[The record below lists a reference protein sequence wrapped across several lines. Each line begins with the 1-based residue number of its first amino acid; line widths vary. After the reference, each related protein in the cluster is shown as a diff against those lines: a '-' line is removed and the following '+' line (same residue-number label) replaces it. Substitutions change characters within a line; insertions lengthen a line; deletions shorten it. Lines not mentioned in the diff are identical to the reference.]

1 MKSQINPASSDEAL
15 TRQYN
20 LKQYSLFRRKPW
32 YSIWGW
38 CWIKFKIISM
48 GALMAIIFFAWPAVA
63 AEFDP
68 NYLISDAEMTNYNTM
83 DLPAIQRF
91 LDRREGTLKNY
102 ITIDKENNF
111 KTAIQTFYEVAQKWL
126 INPKYLLVLVQKE
139 MSLLTDPSPSQG
151 QYDWA
156 TGYGCPDSGGCDDRW
171 RGFYKQVNSA
181 AAQTRYYMD
190 NINEF
195 NYQPNKTATVD
206 NTAVTPKNTATA
218 GLYNY
223 TPHLHGNQLFWEL
236 WNKYFGKKWPDGSLL
251 QSTSTE
257 QTYLISGGQ
266 KREIM
271 SKAVLLS
278 RFDLDKVIQ
287 VNSDDLSYYEDGVPV
302 KFYNF
307 SLLRNPAGDIYL
319 IVDDQKRKI
328 QNKEVFK
335 KIGFQEEEVDEVS
348 DIDLSIYKNGADIT
362 EFSIYPAGILLQ
374 DVKTKAIYYII
385 SGKKQLVAN
394 QEILD
399 ANFHGLPIKKAMANE
414 LDNYYTGD
422 LVTLPDGGLIKVKK
436 VNTVYVISNGKRL
449 PIFNSDIFKKMN
461 YKWNNVI
468 IVSEETLNIHPLG
481 QTITGD
487 W

>member
-1 MKSQINPASSDEAL
+1 MK
-15 TRQYN
+15 
-20 LKQYSLFRRKPW
+20 KP
-32 YSIWGW
+32 
-38 CWIKFKIISM
+38 IKFKIISI
-48 GALMAIIFFAWPAVA
+48 GALMAIIFFAWPAMA

-68 NYLISDAEMTNYNTM
+68 NYLISDAEMTNYNTL

-102 ITIDKENNF
+102 ITVDKENNF
-111 KTAIQTFYEVAQKWL
+111 KTATQTFYEVAQRWL

-151 QYDWA
+151 RYDWA

-195 NYQPNKTATVD
+195 NYQPNKTTAVD

-278 RFDLDKVIQ
+278 RFDLDKVIG
-287 VNSDDLSYYEDGVPV
+287 VSEDDLSYYEDGVPV

-307 SLLRNPAGDIYL
+307 SLLRNQAGDIYL

-348 DIDLSIYKNGADIT
+348 EIDLSIYKNGADIT
-362 EFSIYPAGILLQ
+362 EFSIYPAGTLLQ

-399 ANFHGLPIKKAMANE
+399 ANFQGLPVKKATLSE
-414 LDNYYTGD
+414 LDNYYTGEP
-422 LVTLPDGGLIKVKK
+422 VSLPDGGLIKVKK
-436 VNTVYVISNGKRL
+436 INTVYVISNGKRL

-461 YKWNNVI
+461 YKWNNVM
-468 IVSEETLNIHPLG
+468 IVSEETLNVHPLG

>member
-1 MKSQINPASSDEAL
+1 
-15 TRQYN
+15 
-20 LKQYSLFRRKPW
+20 
-32 YSIWGW
+32 
-38 CWIKFKIISM
+38 M
-48 GALMAIIFFAWPAVA
+48 GALMAIVFFAWPAMA

-102 ITIDKENNF
+102 ITVDKENNF
-111 KTAIQTFYEVAQKWL
+111 KTAGQTFYEVAQKWL

-151 QYDWA
+151 RYDWA

-171 RGFYKQVNSA
+171 KGFYKQVNSA

-195 NYQPNKTATVD
+195 NYQPNKTTAVD
-206 NTAVTPKNTATA
+206 NIAVTPKNTATA

-223 TPHLHGNQLFWEL
+223 TPHLHGNQLFWEI

-251 QSTSTE
+251 SSTSTE
-257 QTYLISGGQ
+257 QTYLISDGQ

-278 RFDLDKVIQ
+278 RFDLDKVIR
-287 VNSDDLSYYEDGVPV
+287 VSEDDLSYYEDGVPV

-348 DIDLSIYKNGADIT
+348 EIDLSIYKNGADIT
-362 EFSIYPAGILLQ
+362 EFSIYPAGTLLQ

-399 ANFHGLPIKKAMANE
+399 ANFQGLPVKKATLNE
-414 LDNYYTGD
+414 LDNYYTGEP
-422 LVTLPDGGLIKVKK
+422 VTLPDGGLIKVKK

-461 YKWNNVI
+461 YKWNNVM
-468 IVSEETLNIHPLG
+468 IVSDETMNVHPIG

>member
-1 MKSQINPASSDEAL
+1 MK
-15 TRQYN
+15 
-20 LKQYSLFRRKPW
+20 KP
-32 YSIWGW
+32 
-38 CWIKFKIISM
+38 IKFKIISI
-48 GALMAIIFFAWPAVA
+48 GALMAIIFFAWPAMA

-68 NYLISDAEMTNYNTM
+68 NYLISDAEMTNYNTL

-102 ITIDKENNF
+102 ITVDKENNF
-111 KTAIQTFYEVAQKWL
+111 KTATQTFYEVAQKWL

-151 QYDWA
+151 RYDWA

-195 NYQPNKTATVD
+195 NYQPNKTTAVD

-278 RFDLDKVIQ
+278 RFDLDKVIG
-287 VNSDDLSYYEDGVPV
+287 VSEDDLSYYEDGVPV

-307 SLLRNPAGDIYL
+307 SLLRNQAGDIYL

-348 DIDLSIYKNGADIT
+348 EIDLSIYKNGADIT
-362 EFSIYPAGILLQ
+362 EFSIYPAGTLLQ

-399 ANFHGLPIKKAMANE
+399 ANFQGLPVKKATLSE
-414 LDNYYTGD
+414 LDNYYTGEP
-422 LVTLPDGGLIKVKK
+422 VSLPDGGLIKVKK
-436 VNTVYVISNGKRL
+436 INTVYVISNGKRL

-461 YKWNNVI
+461 YKWNNVM
-468 IVSEETLNIHPLG
+468 IVSEETLNVHPLG